1 MFRGHDPR
9 DLLEIYT
16 IDQLWYYHEAAQKNL
31 QTETLHLATGMR
43 LAFHANKNEWQK
55 YAKTVLGSGKKKKIE
70 PMVMPKSQLPS
81 LRRLLHGK

>member
-1 MFRGHDPR
+1 M
-9 DLLEIYT
+9 EVYT
-16 IDQLWYYHEAAQKNL
+16 IDQVWYFHEAAQRNL
-31 QTETLHLATGMR
+31 QVEALYWATGMR

-55 YAKTVLGSGKKKKIE
+55 YAKAMLGNGKKKKVE